1 MKNDK
6 LINKLQDLLNKNR
19 DKKVVVIGTTC
30 AGKTTFLKEIKNAF
44 DMDKLI
50 FPLLTKKEK
59 EYVCQ
64 SPWTP
69 EIGKTMSKFVKERI
83 KVEKGKPLFGTVLLD
98 CDLIIYF
105 KISDELFKKRVLSR
119 NSNFT
124 DAKNMQ
130 RSIDKEIKNSNIST
144 VEFFVG

>member
-6 LINKLQDLLNKNR
+6 LINKLQNLLNKNI

-30 AGKTTFLKEIKNAF
+30 TGKTTFLKEIKNAF
-44 DMDKLI
+44 DMDELI
-50 FPLLTKKEK
+50 FSLLTREEK

-69 EIGKTMSKFVKERI
+69 EIGKTMNKLVKERI
-83 KVEKGKPLFGTVLLD
+83 KIEKSKPLFGTVLLD
-98 CDLIIYF
+98 CDLIIYL
-105 KISDELFKKRVLSR
+105 KISDELLKERVSKRKSDFV
-119 NSNFT
+119 

-130 RSIDKEIKNSNIST
+130 RSIDKQIKNSDISM
-144 VEFFVG
+144 VEFSVG

>member
-50 FPLLTKKEK
+50 FPLLTKK
-59 EYVCQ
+59 
-64 SPWTP
+64 
-69 EIGKTMSKFVKERI
+69 
-83 KVEKGKPLFGTVLLD
+83 
-98 CDLIIYF
+98 
-105 KISDELFKKRVLSR
+105 
-119 NSNFT
+119 
-124 DAKNMQ
+124 
-130 RSIDKEIKNSNIST
+130 
-144 VEFFVG
+144 